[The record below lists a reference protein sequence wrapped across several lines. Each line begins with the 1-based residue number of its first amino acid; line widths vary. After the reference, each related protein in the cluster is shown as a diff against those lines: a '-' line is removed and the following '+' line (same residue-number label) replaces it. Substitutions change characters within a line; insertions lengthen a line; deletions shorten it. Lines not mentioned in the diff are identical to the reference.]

1 MSIFNQ
7 PLAGVKSTASKKTP
21 ESIRG
26 FYVLCLMWAYDITYP
41 AESADRDACPR
52 VTLTCL
58 VRFEDLLLSAKTVH
72 AFKTLAHAHTSAN

>member
-1 MSIFNQ
+1 
-7 PLAGVKSTASKKTP
+7 
-21 ESIRG
+21 
-26 FYVLCLMWAYDITYP
+26 MWAYDITYP

-58 VRFEDLLLSAKTVH
+58 ARFEDLLLSAKTVH